1 MKIVAIGRNYA
12 EHAKEMNSPIPDE
25 PVIFMKP
32 DSAIIINNNP
42 FYYPEFSKNIHH
54 EVEIVYKISQ
64 TGKNIAKQFAYK
76 YYEEIGI
83 GIDFTARD
91 IQNKC
96 KTDGLPWEKAKGFD
110 GSAPIGKFQSKSNFE
125 NLRNINFHLD
135 INGKTVQQG
144 NTGLMLHSIDD
155 IIAHVSSYFTLKKG
169 DLIFTGTPVG
179 VGAVKIGDVLTAFIE
194 GKELLKVEVK

>member
-1 MKIVAIGRNYA
+1 MKIIAIGRNYA
-12 EHAKEMNSPIPDE
+12 EHAKEMNSPIPEE

-32 DSAIIINNNP
+32 DSAVILKDNP
-42 FYYPEFSKNIHH
+42 FYYPDFSKNIHY
-54 EVEIVYKISQ
+54 EVEIVVKISQ
-64 TGKNIAKQFAYK
+64 TGKNISKQFAYK

-96 KTDGLPWEKAKGFD
+96 KDKGLPWELAKGFD
-110 GSAPIGKFQSKSNFE
+110 GSAPIGKFQSKNNFE

-144 NTGLMLHSIDD
+144 NTRDMLHSIDN
-155 IIAHVSSYFTLKKG
+155 IITYSSSYFTLKKG

-179 VGAVKIGDVLTAFIE
+179 VGPVKIGDILTAYIE
-194 GKELLKVEVK
+194 GKLLLKVEIK

>member
-1 MKIVAIGRNYA
+1 MKIIAIGRNYA
-12 EHAKEMNSPIPDE
+12 EHAKEMNSPILEE

-32 DSAIIINNNP
+32 DSAVILKDNP
-42 FYYPEFSKNIHH
+42 FYYPDFSKNIHY
-54 EVEIVYKISQ
+54 EVEIVVKISQ
-64 TGKNIAKQFAYK
+64 TGKNISKQFAYK

-96 KTDGLPWEKAKGFD
+96 KDKGLPWELAKGFD
-110 GSAPIGKFQSKSNFE
+110 GSAPIGKFQSKNNFE

-135 INGKTVQQG
+135 INGKTVQKG
-144 NTGLMLHSIDD
+144 NTKNMLHSIDD
-155 IIAHVSSYFTLKKG
+155 IIAYSSSYFTMKKG

-179 VGAVKIGDVLTAFIE
+179 VGPVKIGDILTAYIE
-194 GKELLKVEVK
+194 GKLLLKVEIK